1 MSITLPKD
9 PKDHDYED
17 QIAAMLLASGYYLET
32 RLILKKG
39 SEEVLEFDAIA
50 TPTNDYTNRK
60 IVEVKSGAW
69 GVSDLFKLYGQMM
82 YTNHKSAWLI
92 HKKAT
97 SETKKAAI
105 QELSTK
111 IPVSTIYINVTD
123 SSVAFESEEITLEEL
138 LEACKHDI
146 EQIVGL
152 YQIYLKC
159 ELRCPA
165 GKPRPNRP
173 RSKSLAQLEKEA
185 LLTIELVPNTSW
197 FTNVRSQVSQRDWN
211 SIRKETYKNAQHKCQ
226 ICGGIGSRHP
236 VECHEI
242 WEYVDSERIQRLNGF
257 VALCPQCHEVKHMG
271 MANLR
276 GRGDVAVEHLAKI
289 NRWSESEARRYV
301 NSAFNKWLERSM
313 VEWSVDLGLL
323 DAMAIAYAKT

>member
-1 MSITLPKD
+1 MRQVILHTLSARFPANVTFSGVK
-9 PKDHDYED
+9 P
-17 QIAAMLLASGYYLET
+17 LLAAGVFDIETQEFMFFTPQQDAGAIPELITNASLLITYNGTENAFPILRKYYG
-32 RLILKKG
+32 LKGRTANIPKNG
-39 SEEVLEFDAIA
+39 KHVELLREISKTGQRYAIA
-50 TPTNDYTNRK
+50 FEEAVRENLHEERLFPQSK
-60 IVEVKSGAW
+60 IQQ
-69 GVSDLFKLYGQMM
+69 L
-82 YTNHKSAWLI
+82 
-92 HKKAT
+92 
-97 SETKKAAI
+97 
-105 QELSTK
+105 
-111 IPVSTIYINVTD
+111 
-123 SSVAFESEEITLEEL
+123 TLEEL
-138 LEACKHDI
+138 HEACKHDI